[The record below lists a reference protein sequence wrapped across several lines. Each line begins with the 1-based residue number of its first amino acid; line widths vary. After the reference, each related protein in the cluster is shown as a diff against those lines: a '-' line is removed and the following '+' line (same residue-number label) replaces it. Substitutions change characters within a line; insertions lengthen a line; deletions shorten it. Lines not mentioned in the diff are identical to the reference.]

1 MILPKDNQ
9 DFEAMQMLYKELA
22 PLTDFFIEDKE
33 RFVLHFVQ
41 EIKREKGVKTIRA
54 KELLATLLKIH
65 RALFDFKRPIPHK
78 VEEELLYLI
87 RKEIHIAQVLRR
99 VLASMQVRLIKAYR
113 EDPLLMQYL
122 AHLNTYFQN
131 TFEYLEELAENYH
144 TCHIGGY
151 GERLSYKAVERWFQ
165 KDRIVQL
172 FNMYKGISIRYKG
185 VVIENEG
192 TRIRLQVPLKKGVVA
207 EWEGQTIMYESALEP
222 KSIQLTVHHVT
233 YDEQWAYLEITAF
246 KWIESFIERRKQ
258 VRVKFDQPL
267 RARIVALGRQFDV
280 DVMDLSTHGICLQT
294 DVHYGLPISERI
306 EVMLPI
312 PQKSG
317 YKRKLLLRGALK
329 YISTSSDGRRRYH
342 IFLYPTVRKE
352 QILSAFIG
360 QRQLS
365 LLQEIQELAKERLAQ
380 SSS

>member
-1 MILPKDNQ
+1 MILPKDNE
-9 DFEAMQMLYKELA
+9 DFEAMQQLYKELA
-22 PLTDFFIEDKE
+22 PLVDFFAEDKE

-41 EIKREKGVKTIRA
+41 ELKREKGAKGMRA
-54 KELLATLLKIH
+54 KELLPILLKIH

-87 RKEIHIAQVLRR
+87 KKEIHIGQVLRR

-122 AHLNTYFQN
+122 AYLNNYFQN
-131 TFEYLEELAENYH
+131 TFEYLEELAESYH
-144 TCHIGGY
+144 TCHIGGC
-151 GERLSYKAVERWFQ
+151 GERLSYKAVERWFR
-165 KDRIVQL
+165 KDSIVQL
-172 FNMYKGISIRYKG
+172 FNMYKGITIRYKG
-185 VVIENEG
+185 VVVENEG
-192 TRIRLQVPLKKGVVA
+192 TMIRLKVPLKKGVVA
-207 EWEGQTIMYESALEP
+207 EWEGYTVMYDSALEP
-222 KSIQLTVHHVT
+222 KSIQLSVHSVT
-233 YDEQWAYLEITAF
+233 YDGKWAYLEITAF
-246 KWIESFIERRKQ
+246 KWIESFIDRRKQ
-258 VRVKFDQPL
+258 LRVKFDEPL

-294 DVHYGLPISERI
+294 DVHYGLPMSERV

-317 YKRKLLLRGALK
+317 HQRKLLLRGTLK

-342 IFLYPTVRKE
+342 IFLYPTLRKE

-360 QRQLS
+360 QRQLT
-365 LLQEIQELAKERLAQ
+365 LLHEIQALVKESL
-380 SSS
+380 SL